1 MLGGLRVFFFS
12 NVRSVPLANMP
23 AIFAGGAGGHARRR
37 QQSVFHPGLSVPVG
51 TGGEQGRENIFHAS
65 LQASPGNK
73 RTRSQRATG
82 ADAAPLANPPSLPPT
97 PKRWRNTRRRSS
109 FLHPSPSRVFR
120 GRHELLQS
128 NGAEAVTVFTRTHSN
143 SFPRYLKECRVIC
156 MEIIRCAVEAQLGHC
171 AYCEHRHNPPCSV
184 ELTLPPCIKARN
196 VALSFIDVS
205 PLETPASLSGNNRKC

>member
-1 MLGGLRVFFFS
+1 MLGGLRVFFS

-82 ADAAPLANPPSLPPT
+82 ADAAPLANPPQPPSAGGTHGDVLLFFTLP
-97 PKRWRNTRRRSS
+97 RLASS
-109 FLHPSPSRVFR
+109 GADASCCSQR
-120 GRHELLQS
+120 GRRLS
-128 NGAEAVTVFTRTHSN
+128 RCSPTRTATP
-143 SFPRYLKECRVIC
+143 FPGI
-156 MEIIRCAVEAQLGHC
+156 
-171 AYCEHRHNPPCSV
+171 
-184 ELTLPPCIKARN
+184 
-196 VALSFIDVS
+196 
-205 PLETPASLSGNNRKC
+205 